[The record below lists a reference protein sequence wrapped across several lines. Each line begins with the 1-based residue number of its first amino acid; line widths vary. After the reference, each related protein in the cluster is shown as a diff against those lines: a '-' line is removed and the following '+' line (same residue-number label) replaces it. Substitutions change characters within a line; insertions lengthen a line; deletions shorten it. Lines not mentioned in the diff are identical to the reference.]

1 MWQKESGIIL
11 SSVRHNDKSCVVRI
25 FTEGHGCVSYIFFLS
40 QSGKGTARNTLL
52 QPLTQIEFQGQNVP
66 TANLQHMREAK
77 NAYPYADIP
86 FNPVK
91 STIALFLG
99 EFLSYAL
106 AGESENRLLYRFVS
120 ASLEWL
126 DSAGSVSNFHISF
139 MLQVASYLGICPNAD
154 EYQPGYWL
162 DLAGGSF
169 TAAMPNHSNAVS
181 PEVAYKL
188 YLVMQQDYQGA
199 ETVPLTRTERSS
211 LLAAL
216 SDWYRLHVPGF
227 PTLKSLEVLQA
238 IFDWTEP

>member
-1 MWQKESGIIL
+1 MWQKETGIIL
-11 SSVRHNDKSCVVRI
+11 SSVRHNDKSCVVRV
-25 FTEGHGCVSYIFFLS
+25 FTQSQGCVSYIFFLS
-40 QSGKGTARNTLL
+40 QSGKGAARNTLL
-52 QPLTQIEFQGQNVP
+52 QPLTQIEFQSQNVP
-66 TANLQHMREAK
+66 TANLQHMREPK
-77 NAYPYADIP
+77 NSFPYSGIP

-106 AGESENRLLYRFVS
+106 AGESENQMLFRFIS

-126 DSAGSVSNFHISF
+126 DSARQVNNFHISF

-169 TAAMPNHSNAVS
+169 TASMPNHSNAVE
-181 PEVAYKL
+181 PEGAYKL
-188 YLVMQQDYQGA
+188 HQLMQNDYEGA
-199 ETVPLTRTERSS
+199 EGVPLTRTERSS

-227 PTLKSLEVLQA
+227 PSLKSLEVLQA
-238 IFDWTEP
+238 IFD